1 MDCGLLKLFIFSANK
16 TKRPMTRLEP
26 WDVCVSSPPPELLGE
41 ENTGESGCGK
51 WHYRAIWLLRRL
63 QQGQQRRSRDFL
75 NGRIRAEP
83 PEGEGQQRG
92 WGEFEAERELDAPRG
107 DNLPRIGKEAK

>member
-75 NGRIRAEP
+75 HGRIRAEP
-83 PEGEGQQRG
+83 PEGEGSK
-92 WGEFEAERELDAPRG
+92 GEGGVRSG
-107 DNLPRIGKEAK
+107 T